1 MTIKAKNVDYR
12 ITRSAEETE
21 LEDTDFAFVFNGK
34 GEIRCV
40 QINGDLGD
48 DDELP
53 YAVNKMIEV
62 IGDLELITK
71 LTRTY
76 H

>member
-21 LEDTDFAFVFNGK
+21 LADTDFAFVFNGN

-40 QINGDLGD
+40 QINGDLD
-48 DDELP
+48 DNDELP
-53 YAVNKMIEV
+53 YSVSKMIEL
-62 IGDLELITK
+62 IGDLELVTK